1 MTFPCRHYKW
11 PQIPGL
17 EDFQGHVTHSANWQH
32 NYDYSNKRIA
42 VIGNGSSG
50 IQIVPQL
57 QKLPGTDVT
66 NFIRGPTWVYYRVP
80 PSKHL
85 GRETDD
91 PNPEYT
97 EEEKRKWRE
106 DPELLK
112 QYRKGMIHRTNKA
125 FSMFVKGSQ
134 ASKDAMSFAASQMSA
149 KLNHDPRLCKILIPD
164 WEVGCRRITPGP
176 GYLESFTQPNCHV
189 TNNPITH
196 ISPTSVHTG
205 DGQSHE
211 VDVVVCATGFDVS
224 HCPHYPIIGR
234 NEINLADAWRD
245 EPESYLSLAA
255 PHMPN
260 FFLMMG
266 PNAVVGHGS
275 LMEALNWTGDYFIQW
290 IRKIAT
296 ENIKSIVPKRSAVE
310 AFCRYGD
317 KIHEKLVW
325 TGECVSWYKNGK
337 KDGRVT
343 ALFGGSAVL
352 YKRLIE
358 QIRAEDFEI
367 EYWSSNPFSFL
378 GNGFTAEE
386 FDGESDLSWY
396 IEH

>member
-1 MTFPCRHYKW
+1 M
-11 PQIPGL
+11 
-17 EDFQGHVTHSANWQH
+17 THSANWEH
-32 NYDYSNKRIA
+32 DYDYSNKRMA

-50 IQIVPQL
+50 IQIVPKM
-57 QKLPGTDVT
+57 QKLPGTTVT

-91 PNPEYT
+91 PNPAYT
-97 EEEKRKWRE
+97 EEEKRNWRE
-106 DPELLK
+106 NPEALK

-125 FSMFVKGSQ
+125 FSMFQKGSKG
-134 ASKDAMSFAASQMSA
+134 AEDAMAFAAEQMSA
-149 KLNHDPRLCKILIPD
+149 KLGHDADLCRMLIPD

-189 TNNPITH
+189 TNSRITR
-196 ISPTSVHTG
+196 ISENAVHTE
-205 DGQSHE
+205 DGKVHE

-224 HCPHYPIIGR
+224 HRPHYPIIGK
-234 NEINLADAWRD
+234 NGVSLADAWSV
-245 EPESYLSLAA
+245 EPESYMSVAA
-255 PHMPN
+255 ADMPN

-275 LMEALNWTGDYFIQW
+275 LMEALHWTADYFCMW

-296 ENIKSIVPKRSAVE
+296 EDIKSIVPKRSAVE
-310 AFCRYGD
+310 AFVRYGD
-317 KIHEKLVW
+317 AIHEKLVW
-325 TGECVSWYKNGK
+325 TGNCVSWYKNGK

-352 YKRLIE
+352 YRRLIE
-358 QIRAEDFEI
+358 KIRAEDFDI
-367 EYWSSNPFSFL
+367 EYRSANPFKFL
-378 GNGFTAEE
+378 GNGFTAAE
-386 FDGESDLSWY
+386 FDDVSDLSWY
-396 IEH
+396 IEK